1 MTESVLVFA
10 VMASSSLLLLAWQR
24 RPVLRLVLR
33 LLRWRRDRVSAA
45 TNARAGV
52 AIGQRLTQLTPT
64 RVVKQ
69 QDPTVA
75 VIEAEKTRRAAA
87 IASMTELFDVPRLVG
102 GTPTLGRIEFE
113 RIVGVEPMWSWLV
126 GCRRET
132 GCAMAERAGE
142 SLAVIH
148 ETLRLPVGLGES
160 LAEPWRVEPGA
171 VVDVSM
177 TQDHE
182 VALHGDFNAWNLLVV
197 DGGRRLVITDWAGSD
212 LCSPSVVR
220 GRWVFD
226 AAWLIITLFRSRLGP
241 IERIG
246 HAEAFSRAFLASY
259 ARARRLP
266 EAPAVCGRYLASLA
280 PVLSR
285 PVIRGRRGQ
294 WLRPKLDV
302 ARLGRFAAE
311 LCGRTA
317 RRRAA

>member
-160 LAEPWRVEPGA
+160 LAEPWRVEQGA
-171 VVDVSM
+171 
-177 TQDHE
+177 
-182 VALHGDFNAWNLLVV
+182 LLN
-197 DGGRRLVITDWAGSD
+197 I
-212 LCSPSVVR
+212 
-220 GRWVFD
+220 
-226 AAWLIITLFRSRLGP
+226 
-241 IERIG
+241 
-246 HAEAFSRAFLASY
+246 
-259 ARARRLP
+259 
-266 EAPAVCGRYLASLA
+266 
-280 PVLSR
+280 
-285 PVIRGRRGQ
+285 
-294 WLRPKLDV
+294 
-302 ARLGRFAAE
+302 
-311 LCGRTA
+311 
-317 RRRAA
+317 